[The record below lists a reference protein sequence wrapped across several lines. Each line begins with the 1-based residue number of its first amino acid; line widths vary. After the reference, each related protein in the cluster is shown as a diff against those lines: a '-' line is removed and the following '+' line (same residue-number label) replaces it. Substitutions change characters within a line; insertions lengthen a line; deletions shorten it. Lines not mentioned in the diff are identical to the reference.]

1 MYMSE
6 ESFTIYLQDFR
17 ILHTDADG
25 GHRYISTN
33 IEYDGGR
40 RPLTAFFADRDDEE
54 RIDETIPVILKGN
67 LLAEEGNQ
75 PLLLMNASIVIEETQ
90 D

>member
-1 MYMSE
+1 MSE
-6 ESFTIYLQDFR
+6 ESFTIYLNDFR

-33 IEYDGGR
+33 IEYEGDQR
-40 RPLTAFFADRDDEE
+40 NLTAFFADREDEE

-67 LLAEEGNQ
+67 LLAEEEGNH
-75 PLLLMNASIVIEETQ
+75 PLLLLNASIVMEEPR

>member
-1 MYMSE
+1 MSE
-6 ESFTIYLQDFR
+6 ESFTIYLKDFR

-33 IEYDGGR
+33 IEYDGGQR
-40 RPLTAFFADRDDEE
+40 SLTAFFADRDDEE

-67 LLAEEGNQ
+67 LLAETGDQ
-75 PLLLMNASIVIEETQ
+75 PLLLMNASIVIEEPRE
-90 D
+90 

>member
-1 MYMSE
+1 MSE
-6 ESFTIYLQDFR
+6 ESFTIYLKDFR

-33 IEYDGGR
+33 IEYDGGH

-54 RIDETIPVILKGN
+54 RIDETIPVIIKGD
-67 LLAEEGNQ
+67 LLADEGDQ
-75 PLLLMNASIVIEETQ
+75 PLLLLNASIVIEENKE
-90 D
+90 